1 MPAPYRSEMTKLAEI
16 MRFMAGELRAGRLPI
31 AARDRLVAIGQDTSH
46 LGLSD
51 SISAVVILA
60 QVRSITADLLEL
72 SGMDYAQARDL
83 IPEMD

>member
-1 MPAPYRSEMTKLAEI
+1 
-16 MRFMAGELRAGRLPI
+16 MAIELRNGRLPVK
-31 AARDRLVAIGQDTSH
+31 ARDRLVAIGQATSH
-46 LGLSD
+46 LALSD

-72 SGMDYAQARDL
+72 TGMHYAEARDL

>member
-1 MPAPYRSEMTKLAEI
+1 MSELAEV
-16 MRFMAGELRAGRLPI
+16 MRFMASELRAGRLPTR
-31 AARDRLVAIGQDTSH
+31 ARDRLVRVGQNTSH
-46 LGLSD
+46 LALAD

-72 SGMDYAQARDL
+72 TGLDYGEAREL